1 MLSNAQQ
8 CNATIGTLL
17 QPGAY
22 LLLFLSSCVNP
33 LLYAFMSQ
41 RFRSA
46 VKDIVQCDAVRIQRK
61 WTRTRTLQSDVQN
74 ELSRSPSMNPLF
86 DVRTDA
92 TGGSIHNGHANGKL
106 FSHFLRV
113 ADHGTKGNQHSTM
126 STMAP
131 ITRIRIRTSRADRD
145 SQRSSQSSSQS
156 SRHSCLLPSTTARS
170 DGAEGVERRRVATDT
185 TGNGRTET
193 VLEEKRHHS
202 TC

>member
-1 MLSNAQQ
+1 MWSNAQQ
-8 CNATIGTLL
+8 CNATFGTLL

-86 DVRTDA
+86 DVRDA
-92 TGGSIHNGHANGKL
+92 GSLHNGHANGKL

-113 ADHGTKGNQHSTM
+113 SDHGSRANQHPIP
-126 STMAP
+126 P
-131 ITRIRIRTSRADRD
+131 ITRIRIRNSNRANRD
-145 SQRSSQSSSQS
+145 SSRSDSSQSSH
-156 SRHSCLLPSTTARS
+156 HSCLLPIATTRS
-170 DGAEGVERRRVATDT
+170 EGVERRRVATDT
-185 TGNGRTET
+185 TGNGSERRTEA
-193 VLEEKRHHS
+193 VLDEKRHHS